1 MAKQKDYTF
10 PLTTEV
16 ELIAIRGEEVFK
28 KIMTYQ
34 DALNVPRKKGWEYKI
49 YQIGFSQFENKY
61 VY

>member
-1 MAKQKDYTF
+1 MAKQKDNIF
-10 PLTTEV
+10 PLATEV

-49 YQIGFSQFENKY
+49 YQIGFSQYNLNE
-61 VY
+61 

>member
-1 MAKQKDYTF
+1 MAKIKENTF
-10 PLTTEV
+10 PLDSEV
-16 ELIAIRGEEVFK
+16 ELIAIRGKEVFK

-49 YQIGFSQFENKY
+49 YQIGFSQFENKC